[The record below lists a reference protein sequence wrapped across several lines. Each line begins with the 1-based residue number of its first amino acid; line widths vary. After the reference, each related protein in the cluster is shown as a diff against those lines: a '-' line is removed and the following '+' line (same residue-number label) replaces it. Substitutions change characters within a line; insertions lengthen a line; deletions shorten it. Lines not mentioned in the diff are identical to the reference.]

1 MKRQDDQ
8 ENYILLGNESPC
20 DEDLIAIK
28 SKISQYSFILI
39 GIDQKIYQ
47 EMIERYSIQTL
58 ISNSSIEKL
67 ISEYVIHSSKLSNYC
82 NFFKKVAL

>member
-1 MKRQDDQ
+1 MSMQNIFQQWIQDDQ
-8 ENYILLGNESPC
+8 ENYTLLGNESPC

-39 GIDQKIYQ
+39 ELIKKYQ

-58 ISNSSIEKL
+58 YLQFN
-67 ISEYVIHSSKLSNYC
+67 
-82 NFFKKVAL
+82 

>member
-1 MKRQDDQ
+1 MSMQNIFNKLQDDQ
-8 ENYILLGNESPC
+8 ENYILLGNENSC

-47 EMIERYSIQTL
+47 EMLKGIR
-58 ISNSSIEKL
+58 
-67 ISEYVIHSSKLSNYC
+67 
-82 NFFKKVAL
+82 FKH